1 MKSQQMTSSVASRA
15 EVSGVPH
22 WLTPDCR
29 AKCQGPSQ
37 VLLFYDLEPTPSVS
51 LMCRVAHRRVRT
63 GAPDQIA
70 PCDSVTLGKL
80 LNVYMPQLPHLSNVD
95 NNKPTS
101 GMM

>member
-1 MKSQQMTSSVASRA
+1 MKSQQMTSSVTSRA
-15 EVSGVPH
+15 EVRAVPRR
-22 WLTPDCR
+22 LIPDCR
-29 AKCQGPSQ
+29 AKCQGLSQ

-51 LMCRVAHRRVRT
+51 LMCRVAHRRVRM

-80 LNVYMPQLPHLSNVD
+80 LNIYMPQLPRLSNMD
-95 NNKPTS
+95 KTYLT